1 MIAIAGE
8 YVEREGMEL
17 PDDTF
22 CRGLR
27 TELAAVH
34 RLTCGLALA
43 GAKAVRQLQTDAS
56 PLNQHEMAVGIMDLD
71 GEKWCGAGAY
81 ELSGQTA
88 KAEAEAMSQRI
99 HSIKKSRPGTDL

>member
-56 PLNQHEMAVGIMDLD
+56 PLNQHRDEMAVGVPSLV
-71 GEKWCGAGAY
+71 C
-81 ELSGQTA
+81 
-88 KAEAEAMSQRI
+88 SQAPCTVDMPCR
-99 HSIKKSRPGTDL
+99 